1 MAQKRSE
8 LVYGI
13 YCQKVRYFFKTFLSV
28 FPSSGYSDEE
38 YYDADERVAPTSPA
52 NGIQPVRQAWEVE
65 EDPDYVEREDV
76 ASEWVW
82 ACPNILNNTTATI
95 YTTVQ
100 VYVMLID
107 VPSYQRSGDW

>member
-8 LVYGI
+8 LVYKTI
-13 YCQKVRYFFKTFLSV
+13 SRRLNIFLKTFLSV

-38 YYDADERVAPTSPA
+38 FYDADERITPTSPA

-65 EDPDYVEREDV
+65 EDPDYVEREDI

-82 ACPNILNNTTATI
+82 VCPNILNNTTAAI
-95 YTTVQ
+95 PPCKF
-100 VYVMLID
+100 M
-107 VPSYQRSGDW
+107 